1 VLTPVRVPAIV
12 KGAELT
18 VFSRRTARRAAPEG
32 RAASRR
38 PSALAR
44 VTARAVVPV
53 AAVGGLAG
61 LSLAAPAVTA
71 AAPAAAHLTSAR
83 VVPAIGHPVLNK
95 TLTAPIPTT
104 QCQAQLGIACYS
116 PLQYRVAYNL
126 NPLYK
131 GGITGAGRTIVIVDS
146 FGSPTIAND
155 LHVFDQQWGF
165 PDPDLQVM
173 KFGNVP
179 AFDPTDSTMVGWA
192 EETTLDV
199 EYAHSIA
206 PGAKIVLAET
216 PVAEVEGTSGL
227 PEMMNAEKSLIDRG
241 IGDVITQSFGA
252 TENTFPGFDSGN
264 FSSLLNLRYAFKD
277 ALAHGVTVLA
287 SSGDDGATDAESD
300 ASTLYPFRVNS
311 WPSSDPLVTSVGGT
325 MLNLDNSGNRL
336 SPDVV
341 WNDGRG
347 AGGGGVSGVFSRPV
361 YQTGVAK
368 EVGSKRGTPDISM
381 SAAVNGGAWV
391 YFSFAT
397 PLVTPGWHIFG
408 GTSEASPI
416 FSGIVALAD
425 QAAGHRLGLIN
436 PALYIMGTLSAVGGR
451 DGIVDVTS
459 GDNSFG
465 GVTGFAAKRGY
476 DLASGWGTI
485 NAAEFVPALARLG

>member
-1 VLTPVRVPAIV
+1 
-12 KGAELT
+12 LT

-32 RAASRR
+32 HAASRR

-71 AAPAAAHLTSAR
+71 AAPATAHVTAAR
-83 VVPAIGHPVLNK
+83 PVPAIGHPVLTK
-95 TLTAPIPTT
+95 SLTAPMSTT
-104 QCQAQLGIACYS
+104 DCQTKLGIACYS
-116 PLQYRVAYNL
+116 PVQYRVAYNL

-131 GGITGAGRTIVIVDS
+131 RGITGAGKTIVIVDS

-179 AFDPTDSTMVGWA
+179 PFDPNDPTMVGWA
-192 EETTLDV
+192 QETTLDV
-199 EYAHSIA
+199 EYAHAIA

-216 PVAEVEGTSGL
+216 PVAEVEGTSGF
-227 PEMMNAEKSLIDRG
+227 PEMMAAEKSLIDRG

-252 TENTFPGFDSGN
+252 TENTFPGFDNGN
-264 FSSLLNLRYAFKD
+264 FSSLLNLRFAFKD
-277 ALAHGVTVLA
+277 ALAHKVTVLA
-287 SSGDDGATDAESD
+287 SSGDDGATNAMSD
-300 ASTLYPFRVNS
+300 ASTLYPFPVNS
-311 WPSSDPLVTSVGGT
+311 WPSSDPLVTSIGGT
-325 MLNLDNSGNRL
+325 QLHLDNSGNRL

-341 WNDGRG
+341 WNDGFG
-347 AGGGGVSGVFSRPV
+347 AGGGGVSGVFKRPV
-361 YQTGVAK
+361 YQVGVTK
-368 EVGSKRGTPDISM
+368 EVGKQRGTPDISM
-381 SAAVNGGAWV
+381 SAAVDGGAWV
-391 YFSFAT
+391 YYSFLGT
-397 PLVTPGWHIFG
+397 TSPWHIFG

-416 FSGIVALAD
+416 FSGIVALAN
-425 QAAGHRLGLIN
+425 QVAHHRLGLLN
-436 PALYIMGTLSAVGGR
+436 PGLYLLGALSQHTSST
-451 DGIVDVTS
+451 GIVDVTS

-465 GVTGFAAKRGY
+465 GVTGFTAKAGY
-476 DLASGWGTI
+476 DLASGWGTVD
-485 NAAEFVPALARLG
+485 AAKFVPALARVG